1 MSLELVTA
9 ISSVVTALVI
19 GATAIAAMIQLRH
32 MRMSN
37 QITALLAIQEEFDA
51 QDFRAADTLIRQE
64 FPAIFEEDGFCDY
77 LIAVLNDREAVEN
90 ARYTQARVA
99 ARLVGNTYENLGALV
114 KRDIIDRDVFL
125 DVYSWII
132 ADAWENL
139 EGWVALTRWAVS
151 VPNIYENFEFIA
163 VISKDY
169 LAKNPVSYPAR
180 MRRLNPRLPAAAARA
195 VGSRPVEPAK
205 SAVAGS

>member
-37 QITALLAIQEEFDA
+37 QITALLAIQDEFDA
-51 QDFRAADTLIRQE
+51 QDYRAADGLIRQE
-64 FPAIFEEDGFCDY
+64 FPAIFEEEGFCEY
-77 LIAVLNDREAVEN
+77 LIAVLNDRETVEN
-90 ARYTQARVA
+90 PRYTQARVA

-114 KRDIIDRDVFL
+114 KRDIIDRGVFL
-125 DVYSWII
+125 DVYCWII
-132 ADAWENL
+132 ANAWDNL

-151 VPNIYENFEFIA
+151 EPSIYENFEYIA
-163 VISKDY
+163 VISKDH
-169 LAKNPVSYPAR
+169 LAKHPETYPAG
-180 MRRLNPRLPAAAARA
+180 MRRLNPRLPAAARV
-195 VGSRPVEPAK
+195 VGSRTAVASK
-205 SAVAGS
+205 SAQ

>member
-9 ISSVVTALVI
+9 ISSVVTAAVI

-51 QDFRAADTLIRQE
+51 QDYRAADSLIRQE
-64 FPAIFEEDGFCDY
+64 FPAMFDEDGFCEY

-90 ARYTQARVA
+90 ARYTQARLA

-114 KRDIIDRDVFL
+114 KRDIIDRGVFL

-132 ADAWENL
+132 ASAWESL
-139 EGWVALTRWAVS
+139 EGWVALTRWAVGEVS
-151 VPNIYENFEFIA
+151 IYENFEYIA
-163 VISKDY
+163 VISKDH
-169 LAKNPVSYPAR
+169 LAKHPVTYPPG
-180 MRRLNPRLPAAAARA
+180 MRRLNPRLPAAAARV
-195 VGSRPVEPAK
+195 VGSRTAVAAK
-205 SAVAGS
+205 SAR

>member
-37 QITALLAIQEEFDA
+37 QITALLAIQDEFDA
-51 QDFRAADTLIRQE
+51 QDYRAADTLIRQE
-64 FPAIFEEDGFCDY
+64 FPAIFEEDGFCEY
-77 LIAVLNDREAVEN
+77 LIAVLNDRETIEN
-90 ARYTQARVA
+90 PRYMQARVA

-114 KRDIIDRDVFL
+114 KRDIIDRGVFL
-125 DVYSWII
+125 DVYCWII
-132 ADAWENL
+132 ANAWDNL

-151 VPNIYENFEFIA
+151 EPSIYENFEYIA
-163 VISKDY
+163 VISKDH
-169 LAKNPVSYPAR
+169 LARHPVTYPAG
-180 MRRLNPRLPAAAARA
+180 MRRLNPRLPAAAARV
-195 VGSRPVEPAK
+195 VGSRTAVPK
-205 SAVAGS
+205 SAQ

>member
-37 QITALLAIQEEFDA
+37 QITALLAIQDEFDS
-51 QDFRAADTLIRQE
+51 QDYRAADTLIRQE
-64 FPAIFEEDGFCDY
+64 FPAIFEEDGFCEY
-77 LIAVLNDREAVEN
+77 LVAVMNDREAVEN

-114 KRDIIDRDVFL
+114 KRNIIDRAVFL

-132 ADAWENL
+132 ADAWNNL
-139 EGWVALTRWAVS
+139 EGWVALTRWAVNEVS
-151 VPNIYENFEFIA
+151 IYENFEYIA
-163 VISKDY
+163 VISQDH
-169 LAKNPVSYPAR
+169 LAENPVIYPAGL
-180 MRRLNPRLPAAAARA
+180 RRLNPRLPAAAARFVEARTA
-195 VGSRPVEPAK
+195 VQVK
-205 SAVAGS
+205 SAQ